1 MACKIFREAV
11 HRVHEVG
18 VTNISRSV
26 HRGSWVIFPLAVN
39 SWQEEPH
46 GGHSF
51 CGKLYTLRRRQWV
64 LESGKM
70 ASAAHQ
76 AFVSRMFEALSY
88 VCVLSNTT

>member
-26 HRGSWVIFPLAVN
+26 QRGSWVIFPLAVN
-39 SWQEEPH
+39 SWQEELH

-51 CGKLYTLRRRQWV
+51 LWQTVHFEEKAVGAGVWKDGISCPPGLC
-64 LESGKM
+64 
-70 ASAAHQ
+70 
-76 AFVSRMFEALSY
+76 VSRVRSSVVCLCFE
-88 VCVLSNTT
+88 